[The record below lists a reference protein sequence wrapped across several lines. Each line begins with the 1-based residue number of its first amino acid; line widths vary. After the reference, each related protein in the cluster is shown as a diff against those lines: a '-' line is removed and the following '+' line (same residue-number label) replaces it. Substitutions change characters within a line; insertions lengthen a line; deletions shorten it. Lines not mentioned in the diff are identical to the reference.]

1 MFRLVLYFS
10 LWIGSMGVAIF
21 ASQNIDLVSIK
32 FGSFESIRIPLGLVL
47 IFCAGVGATLIT
59 SITLLSQQTIKFTL
73 PDINQKAKSNPKVPF
88 FKQQSKPQSNSTKS
102 EFTKKKSQYKDD
114 FDDDWDDDW
123 G

>member
-88 FKQQSKPQSNSTKS
+88 FKQQSKTQSNSTKS